1 MCVCFV
7 ARSKFNLYACVA
19 RATGIEFIYI
29 RDRVKF
35 SCHGHTHTRD
45 AYAYITNNACI
56 DYFLFFNF
64 LRVWKIC
71 FCIYLWSCYCIEL
84 MHAFTIFRWP
94 NASCTHGFSDR
105 NGIERASNG
114 MAKPQWR
121 RQRQTC
127 GFIDG
132 SSNEHI
138 NIKYIMEI
146 E

>member
-64 LRVWKIC
+64 LRVWKYAFAFIC
-71 FCIYLWSCYCIEL
+71 GHVIASSSC
-84 MHAFTIFRWP
+84 MH
-94 NASCTHGFSDR
+94 SQFSDGR
-105 NGIERASNG
+105 MPHAHMASVTGMESKERATGWLNRSGDDNDRLVVSL
-114 MAKPQWR
+114 MAV
-121 RQRQTC
+121 QT
-127 GFIDG
+127 
-132 SSNEHI
+132 
-138 NIKYIMEI
+138 NI
-146 E
+146 